1 MGEGLSPPSQKRAFD
16 HDLMSIADPQQ
27 KDYWVGLDLEQP
39 CRLDKL
45 VYYPRNDDNFI
56 VIGEV
61 YELFYCDKGDWHSLG
76 IMTAESGELVNE
88 NVPGNALYLLKNRTK
103 GKEERIFTYENDRQV
118 WW

>member
-1 MGEGLSPPSQKRAFD
+1 M
-16 HDLMSIADPQQ
+16 
-27 KDYWVGLDLEQP
+27 
-39 CRLDKL
+39 
-45 VYYPRNDDNFI
+45 
-56 VIGEV
+56 

-76 IMTAESGELVNE
+76 IMTAESGELVYE